1 MTLIAVNTLKNS
13 GEETETEW
21 ASSLTGVDLSFF
33 TKVEDVPVTI
43 IDGVVTFTDPA
54 LLQADYF
61 IFKNARTWAL
71 YDINGTTGTVDLN
84 ADQFMDYN
92 YGGLVNGTGVVSHV
106 SFFLGKSDPH
116 TVPDGGALGLML
128 VGAMMLGFIK
138 RRNNV

>member
-1 MTLIAVNTLKNS
+1 MTLIAVNTLRNS

-84 ADQFMDYN
+84 DAQFMDYN
-92 YGGLVNGTGVVSHV
+92 YGGLYNGTGVVSHV
-106 SFFLGKSDPH
+106 SFFLGPTEPH

>member
-1 MTLIAVNTLKNS
+1 MTLIAVDTLRNS

-33 TKVEDVPVTI
+33 TKVEDVPVSI
-43 IDGVVTFTDPA
+43 VDGVVTFTDPA

-84 ADQFMDYN
+84 ADQFMHYN

-106 SFFLGKSDPH
+106 SFFLGPAEPH